1 MIESMRWASAEE
13 TRLKV
18 REIDALR
25 DEVERINA
33 SREESLEAQR
43 RYRLADYLTSDIRR
57 F

>member
-18 REIDALR
+18 REIDTLK
-25 DEVERINA
+25 DDVERVNA

-43 RYRLADYLTSDIRR
+43 RY
-57 F
+57 

>member
-1 MIESMRWASAEE
+1 MQKASAEE

-18 REIDALR
+18 REIDALK

-43 RYRLADYLTSDIRR
+43 RY
-57 F
+57 